1 MRKII
6 LIMCLIIFP
15 IFISA
20 KEKINLDE
28 YDTMNLIETIVSENL
43 NVKIN
48 NYKEKP
54 DQVTIYLF
62 RGLGCRYCKNFISF
76 LNNLDKEYY
85 NKIKLVSFDVWGN
98 IKNEKLLSEI
108 SMFLEGKKV
117 NGVPYIIIGEK
128 TFEGY
133 AEEYNEEIL
142 KQIDKEYKK
151 DNKIDII
158 NKYNNTLE
166 NQFNKEEMKETLTQT
181 VKTILFTSF
190 VISIVI

>member
-1 MRKII
+1 MKKII

-142 KQIDKEYKK
+142 KQIDKEYIK

>member
-1 MRKII
+1 MKKII

-48 NYKEKP
+48 NYKEKS

-62 RGLGCRYCKNFISF
+62 RGLGCRFCKNFIGF

-151 DNKIDII
+151 TNKIDII

-166 NQFNKEEMKETLTQT
+166 NQFNKEEIKETLTQT